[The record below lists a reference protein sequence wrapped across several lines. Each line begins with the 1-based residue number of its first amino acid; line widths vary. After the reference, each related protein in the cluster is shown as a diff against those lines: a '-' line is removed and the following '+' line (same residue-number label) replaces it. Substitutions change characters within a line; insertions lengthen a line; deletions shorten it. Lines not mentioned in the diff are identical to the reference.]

1 MTGRDEWLPG
11 DGVRCIKRG
20 RKEILQRGLRKIWR
34 GVKDS
39 FSLGL
44 TVLDVSQAYTCVEIV
59 KVYTLNSTFVHLS
72 MYKLY
77 TLNMFP

>member
-1 MTGRDEWLPG
+1 MHEEGQEG
-11 DGVRCIKRG
+11 DITKRL
-20 RKEILQRGLRKIWR
+20 KENLGW
-34 GVKDS
+34 GAVVKDS
-39 FSLGL
+39 FSLGCL

-59 KVYTLNSTFVHLS
+59 KMYTLNSTFVHLS